1 MTHPAGNSDEFQG
14 RNLAP
19 PMPVGIPPQLMGEHG
34 DPHGTASLEFLP
46 PHSHTQTGAYP
57 VVGESEAN
65 TQREPEM
72 EMSNGEVSGIP
83 RQQSWRRL
91 EFTEVR
97 ESIRTVRNGGQKAEE
112 RQEPVVSCYHHHAI
126 KRIF

>member
-1 MTHPAGNSDEFQG
+1 MRP
-14 RNLAP
+14 
-19 PMPVGIPPQLMGEHG
+19 ICK
-34 DPHGTASLEFLP
+34 
-46 PHSHTQTGAYP
+46 
-57 VVGESEAN
+57 ES
-65 TQREPEM
+65 Q
-72 EMSNGEVSGIP
+72 SNGEVSGIP